1 MHSHCVRDIM
11 NRLQGSAACLL
22 LTLTCNL
29 VTATKCDTCPEGFFM
44 VEKCTT
50 SEGWSKGVRCRECTN
65 CSATNR
71 QTVDKCFGTSDSVCG
86 NLTVAP
92 VEVVAPG
99 VWMVIYGIV
108 PLLVAL
114 MLLTLCLVLLYR
126 RRWHKNFS
134 AGGLSHL

>member
-1 MHSHCVRDIM
+1 MFCF
-11 NRLQGSAACLL
+11 QGSAACLL
-22 LTLTCNL
+22 LTLTFNL
-29 VTATKCDTCPEGFFM
+29 VTATKCVTCPEGFFM
-44 VEKCTT
+44 VEICTT
-50 SEGWSKGVRCRECTN
+50 KNGWAVGGRCIECTN
-65 CSATNR
+65 CSATNQ
-71 QTVDKCFGTSDSVCG
+71 QTVDKCFGTSNSVCG

-92 VEVVAPG
+92 VEVDVPG

-126 RRWHKNFS
+126 RRWQKNFS